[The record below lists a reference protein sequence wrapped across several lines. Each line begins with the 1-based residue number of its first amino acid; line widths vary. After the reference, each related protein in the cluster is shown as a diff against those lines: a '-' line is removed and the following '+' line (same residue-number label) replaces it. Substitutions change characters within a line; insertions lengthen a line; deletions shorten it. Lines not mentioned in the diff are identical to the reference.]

1 MFSTT
6 AFVIL
11 IILMITQII
20 KLFRSRHFSYEVEQI
35 FFLIAAFMLFIDFG
49 YRSYRISFPAVTNT
63 YEALVFFSGVL
74 CILLYFLGRRI
85 VPSSEE
91 AEVDEEVRGDRV
103 ILFIGTVVVSL
114 FLALASSPLVPDT
127 LVLPVPALQSY
138 WLVAH
143 VVLSFVGESF
153 FVVAFAASVV
163 FLTTSSKE
171 KRSRA
176 DRITYISILIGYVFF
191 TTGAL
196 VFGMIW
202 AEQAWGS
209 YWSWDPKETWALV
222 TWLTYTLYLHMR
234 MVSGKKMVPG
244 KRGRFSSWISIAGFL
259 LTMFTFFG
267 VNYLMSGLHS
277 YV

>member
-1 MFSTT
+1 
-6 AFVIL
+6 
-11 IILMITQII
+11 
-20 KLFRSRHFSYEVEQI
+20 
-35 FFLIAAFMLFIDFG
+35 
-49 YRSYRISFPAVTNT
+49 
-63 YEALVFFSGVL
+63 
-74 CILLYFLGRRI
+74 
-85 VPSSEE
+85 
-91 AEVDEEVRGDRV
+91 
-103 ILFIGTVVVSL
+103 
-114 FLALASSPLVPDT
+114 
-127 LVLPVPALQSY
+127 
-138 WLVAH
+138 
-143 VVLSFVGESF
+143 
-153 FVVAFAASVV
+153 VV

-222 TWLTYTLYLHMR
+222 TWLTYTLYLHVR
-234 MVSGKKMVPG
+234 MVSWKKMDPV